1 MNKKTKKRLIV
12 AVAAILVC
20 AIAFVIVWSATS
32 DMRWRNRIISD
43 VKTSISEYRNGESQ
57 SIYFWIYDDFL
68 DDAELEEFILTQ
80 AQEMC
85 ENDERILL
93 GKYLEQLE
101 KADYDTSSVT
111 KVIDDYFLAEAE
123 EAYQSG
129 NASALAS
136 IIWVADDLTSA
147 AAFSQIM
154 DVVNEYCVSVDNIEE
169 ALELHSSFAKR
180 YDQFVPLNRNSSAI
194 ATYIEKNGTNPVTKT
209 PGEGYYADKEDKYH
223 KTTIGIEGSPLYNST
238 RHTYMGDFKYV
249 KKSGVELNKS
259 YKETSY
265 SKYSYYFRDQMI
277 YFSPD
282 EGECVWSGKYL
293 FCFAS
298 DGKLIGYATIE

>member
-1 MNKKTKKRLIV
+1 MNIKTKKRLIV

-20 AIAFVIVWSATS
+20 AIAFAIVWSATS
-32 DMRWRNRIISD
+32 DMRWRNMIISD
-43 VKTSISEYRNGESQ
+43 IKTNISEYRNGEGQ
-57 SIYFWIYDDFL
+57 SIFFLIYDDFL
-68 DDAELEEFILTQ
+68 DDAKLEEFILTQ

-93 GKYLEQLE
+93 RKYLEQLE
-101 KADYDTSSVT
+101 KEDYDTSSVT

-129 NASALAS
+129 NISALTS
-136 IIWVADDLTSA
+136 MISKDLTSA

-154 DVVNEYCVSVDNIEE
+154 DMVNEYCVSVDNIEE
-169 ALELHSSFAKR
+169 ALELHNSLKR

-223 KTTIGIEGSPLYNST
+223 KTTIGIEGSPLYDST
-238 RHTYMGDFKYV
+238 GYTYMGDFKCV

-259 YKETSY
+259 YEETSY
-265 SKYSYYFRDQMI
+265 SKYSYYFRDQKI
-277 YFSPD
+277 NFSPD
-282 EGECVWSGKYL
+282 DGECVWSGEYL

-298 DGKLIGYATIE
+298 DGELIGYATIK